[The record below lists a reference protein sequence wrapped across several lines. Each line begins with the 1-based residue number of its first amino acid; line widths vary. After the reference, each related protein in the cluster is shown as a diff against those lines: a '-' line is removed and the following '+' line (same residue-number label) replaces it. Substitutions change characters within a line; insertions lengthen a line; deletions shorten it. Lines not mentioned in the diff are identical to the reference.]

1 MAIRGETVEIKGIQY
16 NNQLSYKPHSHHI
29 GGEVFYLYR
38 GIVCDAVAIALKDI
52 DHGLQELPCLIR

>member
-1 MAIRGETVEIKGIQY
+1 VEIKGIQY